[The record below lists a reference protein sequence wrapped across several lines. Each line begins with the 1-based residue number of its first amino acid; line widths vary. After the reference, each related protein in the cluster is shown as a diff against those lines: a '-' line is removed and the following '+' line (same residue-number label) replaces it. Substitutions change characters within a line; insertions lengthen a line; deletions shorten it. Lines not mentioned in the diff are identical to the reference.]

1 MDGDDFAT
9 LVWQIE
15 GFSSQSR
22 EKKNTLFYQELEIK
36 YSET

>member
-22 EKKNTLFYQELEIK
+22 EKK
-36 YSET
+36 YSVLSRTRDKIQ